1 MKECKVQVQKRVGR
15 EEDGLLQLLLG
26 PQVGGVTAGLLAAVG
41 GPGVQAGVALAA
53 DHLK

>member
-1 MKECKVQVQKRVGR
+1 MDVPLRAGWLLKECKVQVQKRVGR

-41 GPGVQAGVALAA
+41 GPGVTG
-53 DHLK
+53 